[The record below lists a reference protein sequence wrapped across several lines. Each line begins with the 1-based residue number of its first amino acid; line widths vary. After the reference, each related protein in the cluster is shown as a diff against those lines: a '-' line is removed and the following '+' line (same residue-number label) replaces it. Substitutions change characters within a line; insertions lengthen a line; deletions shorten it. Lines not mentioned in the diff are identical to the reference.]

1 MGIVKQRGQKIWPWS
16 VDLAQCQ
23 SKKDK
28 AFVLER
34 GSLPRLPITPLV
46 SHSCTQ
52 PLICS
57 CHPSPTDIHSYTL
70 SLVHI
75 LYYRVIF
82 SSISTGSIMHN
93 TTCECLRLTRY
104 LFFADLGNSG
114 PGNDPRIER
123 TYMDGSNR
131 FDLKLSKILNPR
143 GLTVDPVNQRLFWV
157 DSHLDH
163 LETVDYYGLN
173 RYFWLICWFCAYPY

>member
-1 MGIVKQRGQKIWPWS
+1 MFWGGNSQTKGTK
-16 VDLAQCQ
+16 DLA
-23 SKKDK
+23 
-28 AFVLER
+28 LER
-34 GSLPRLPITPLV
+34 GSSTVSGKARQSVLFWSKDLYQSYHHPICQSVTY
-46 SHSCTQ
+46 SFTQ

-57 CHPSPTDIHSYTL
+57 CHPSPTDTHSCTL
-70 SLVHI
+70 SLAHI
-75 LYYRVIF
+75 LYYRVF
-82 SSISTGSIMHN
+82 FNSISTGLIMHN
-93 TTCECLRLTRY
+93 TTCECLCLTRY

-173 RYFWLICWFCAYPY
+173 RYF